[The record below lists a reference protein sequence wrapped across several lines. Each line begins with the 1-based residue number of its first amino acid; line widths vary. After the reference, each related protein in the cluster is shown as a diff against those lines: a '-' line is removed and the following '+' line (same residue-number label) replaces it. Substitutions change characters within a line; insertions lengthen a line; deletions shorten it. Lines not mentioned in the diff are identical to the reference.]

1 MSRRRP
7 HNGSSRLWLCRRC
20 VSNRQRRD
28 QILGAHIFG
37 VRIARALHFAGDL
50 NRAGLD
56 TESVF
61 VNQEAVAG
69 CSKMLSAASPFSAEP
84 RFTLKILELPS
95 GLIRKS

>member
-7 HNGSSRLWLCRRC
+7 HNGSVGCGC
-20 VSNRQRRD
+20 VGAAFQTASGAN

-37 VRIARALHFAGDL
+37 VRIAAGLCHFAGDL

-69 CSKMLSAASPFSAEP
+69 LQQNVSAASHSV
-84 RFTLKILELPS
+84 RSRDL
-95 GLIRKS
+95 R